1 MLRGTSL
8 FICDDCKTI
17 FMGLDI
23 EWNCLPMSATQQC
36 TKCGGW
42 HTMPGRHLDS
52 PDREFYESLWKRE
65 DETGNHHV
73 TCAYRLD
80 ELEKYL
86 KKCDEWNSTDHT
98 KEGDEKDETA
108 LEDKSQE
115 TFLDI
120 CIIALGLLLVLILEF
135 FDDIIDKI
143 KSKLEK

>member
-17 FMGLDI
+17 FMGLNI

-80 ELEKYL
+80 ELEKY
-86 KKCDEWNSTDHT
+86 W
-98 KEGDEKDETA
+98 G
-108 LEDKSQE
+108 
-115 TFLDI
+115 I
-120 CIIALGLLLVLILEF
+120 MLILGVVGLV
-135 FDDIIDKI
+135 ITYAYNYMGSTAIYN
-143 KSKLEK
+143 SKYKTCIGNI

>member
-23 EWNCLPMSATQQC
+23 EWNCLPVSATQQC

-65 DETGNHHV
+65 DKRNCCTGAATPLFFCH
-73 TCAYRLD
+73 A
-80 ELEKYL
+80 
-86 KKCDEWNSTDHT
+86 
-98 KEGDEKDETA
+98 
-108 LEDKSQE
+108 
-115 TFLDI
+115 F
-120 CIIALGLLLVLILEF
+120 IIT
-135 FDDIIDKI
+135 II
-143 KSKLEK
+143 

>member
-1 MLRGTSL
+1 
-8 FICDDCKTI
+8 
-17 FMGLDI
+17 MGLDI
-23 EWNCLPMSATQQC
+23 EWNCTSLSATQQC

-86 KKCDEWNSTDHT
+86 KKCDEWNST
-98 KEGDEKDETA
+98 
-108 LEDKSQE
+108 
-115 TFLDI
+115 
-120 CIIALGLLLVLILEF
+120 IIPRNLRRWMRKKLVRKRSRLFGNNAVLLLY
-135 FDDIIDKI
+135 
-143 KSKLEK
+143 

>member
-98 KEGDEKDETA
+98 NELEEMDANKPEEK
-108 LEDKSQE
+108 KKE
-115 TFLDI
+115 TFWEQ
-120 CIIALGLLLVLILEF
+120 CGVAIILILF
-135 FDDIIDKI
+135 LPFYLYDCLK
-143 KSKLEK
+143 EKFKARK